1 MMNDAIRAFPAQ
13 FLYEPEIEGDL
24 DPKKYNRFIIAGM
37 GGSHLAADLLQE
49 TRADLNI
56 RIYSDYGLPVV
67 SDQDKNQT
75 LVILSSYSGN
85 TAETL
90 SAGEAALKGGLPM
103 AAVAV
108 GGKLL
113 EFARANNIPYIEL
126 PNTGIQPRSAAGFS
140 LRALMKL
147 VGAEQ
152 DLIVSSNVS
161 NLDAAELENQGKILA
176 QKLQNKVPVIYA
188 ATAYRSVAYNWK
200 IKFNETAKIP
210 AFYNVIPELNHNEM
224 NGFDVIDSTKA
235 LSEKF
240 AFIFL
245 QSNSDHSQNT
255 ARFEVLEKLYAARNF
270 SVHKV
275 ELTGDTV
282 YEKAAKALM
291 LADWTAVYLSE
302 FYGTEAEKVPM
313 VEEFKKLIA

>member
-13 FLYEPEIEGDL
+13 FLYEPEIIGNLE
-24 DPKKYNRFIIAGM
+24 PTKYNRFIIAGM

-56 RIYSDYGLPVV
+56 RIYSDYGLPPINAED
-67 SDQDKNQT
+67 SEKT

-85 TAETL
+85 SVETL
-90 SAGEAALKGGLPM
+90 SVGVAALAQRVNM

-126 PNTGIQPRSAAGFS
+126 PNTGVQPRSAAGFS

-147 VGAEQ
+147 VGAEE
-152 DLIVSSNVS
+152 DLSVSRKVS
-161 NLDAAELENQGKILA
+161 NIDDTELEKQGQGLA
-176 QKLQNKVPVIYA
+176 QKLQGKVPVVYT
-188 ATAYRSVAYNWK
+188 ATAHRSIAYNWK

-224 NGFDVIDSTKA
+224 NGFDLIDSTKA
-235 LSEKF
+235 LSDKF
-240 AFIFL
+240 AFVFL
-245 QSNSDHSQNT
+245 FSESDHEQNKK
-255 ARFEVLEKLYAARNF
+255 RFEVLEKLYTARNLP
-270 SVHKV
+270 VHKV
-275 ELTGDTV
+275 WLTGSTV
-282 YEKAAKALM
+282 YEKAVRALM
-291 LADWTAVYLSE
+291 LADWTAVYLAD

>member
-1 MMNDAIRAFPAQ
+1 MNDAIRSFPAQ
-13 FLYEPEIEGDL
+13 FLYEPEVVGNF
-24 DPKKYNRFIIAGM
+24 DPSKYNHFIIAGM

-49 TRADLNI
+49 TRTDLNI
-56 RIYSDYGLPVV
+56 RIYSDYVLPTI
-67 SDQDKNQT
+67 SDEDKSRT

-90 SAGEAALKGGLPM
+90 SAGEAALKEDVPM

-113 EFARANNIPYIEL
+113 EFAQANSIPYIQL
-126 PNTGIQPRSAAGFS
+126 PNTGVQPRSAAGFS

-147 VGAEQ
+147 IGAEQ
-152 DLIVSSNVS
+152 DLAVSRKISNVDDS
-161 NLDAAELENQGKILA
+161 ELEKQGQDLA
-176 QKLQNKVPVIYA
+176 QKLQGRIPVIYSSNA
-188 ATAYRSVAYNWK
+188 HRSIAYNWK
-200 IKFNETAKIP
+200 IKFNETAKVP

-224 NGFDVIDSTKA
+224 NGFDVIDSTAA
-235 LSEKF
+235 LSAKF

-245 QSNSDHSQNT
+245 QSGNDHAQNK
-255 ARFEVLEKLYAARNF
+255 ARFDVLEKLYVVRNLP
-270 SVHKV
+270 VHKV
-275 ELTGDTV
+275 ILVGDNA
-282 YEKAAKALM
+282 YEKAARALM